1 MTQITIN
8 STDSKKILPQN
19 ALQNVSCGKFFEQFL
34 DSQKI
39 SPTKSNGLS
48 PEAVVTYRSETT
60 DILNHCNPHDA
71 TQAQETTHL
80 VVGYVQ
86 SGKTMSFTGLTAL
99 ALDNGYRI
107 IIYLAGTKNNLLE
120 QTSKRLKKDLIG
132 NRAKNNNFYK
142 IHPNPT
148 TNEIEE
154 IVGHLESSDKP
165 IVLIPILK
173 HYNHINQL
181 IHILDSAEYKAVM
194 RNETVIIIDDEAD
207 QASLNNYGRKNSK
220 EERSKEEEE
229 RSSTYDAILR
239 LRASLPGNT
248 YIQYTATPQANIL
261 ISMQDLLSPKSHTVL
276 TPGEGY
282 IGGKLFFGKG
292 PNHDLFKGGLII
304 QIPEGEVFH
313 KKRNPLER
321 MPKSLKDALMFHM
334 SRPEKGL
341 Q

>member
-1 MTQITIN
+1 
-8 STDSKKILPQN
+8 
-19 ALQNVSCGKFFEQFL
+19 
-34 DSQKI
+34 
-39 SPTKSNGLS
+39 
-48 PEAVVTYRSETT
+48 
-60 DILNHCNPHDA
+60 
-71 TQAQETTHL
+71 
-80 VVGYVQ
+80 
-86 SGKTMSFTGLTAL
+86 MSFTGLTAL

-239 LRASLPGNT
+239 LRASLPGNRR
-248 YIQYTATPQANIL
+248 IL
-261 ISMQDLLSPKSHTVL
+261 ALHSQELS
-276 TPGEGY
+276 
-282 IGGKLFFGKG
+282 
-292 PNHDLFKGGLII
+292 
-304 QIPEGEVFH
+304 
-313 KKRNPLER
+313 
-321 MPKSLKDALMFHM
+321 
-334 SRPEKGL
+334 
-341 Q
+341 